1 MCFKGPSDWFRR
13 HTSFTVNTTWRAA
26 FWSSELLGRP
36 GLDIAYLWHH
46 SPRAVVSG
54 YLSVCVNFHSSSSW
68 SVLQLWNNAVSRLTG
83 ERIIHHQPRNFSFLT
98 LTMMH
103 SRKKTYSKTCDIFSP
118 KLSIGAYR
126 MICLKLHAVLPSR
139 SIYCNLQGKIKIIS
153 RRVHSVYAVSA
164 YISDDLIGCY

>member
-1 MCFKGPSDWFRR
+1 MACSLLELRVAWPTWACYSISVIPLTQSCRFRL
-13 HTSFTVNTTWRAA
+13 F
-26 FWSSELLGRP
+26 F
-36 GLDIAYLWHH
+36 
-46 SPRAVVSG
+46 
-54 YLSVCVNFHSSSSW
+54 LSVWIFHSSSSW

-126 MICLKLHAVLPSR
+126 MSCLKLHAVLPSR